1 MMLRHRV
8 HTAAST
14 SQVWDLLSTPAE
26 WPQFLVLL
34 RRVRGTDGPAV
45 TGQRLLGS
53 TRVGS
58 VGLPIDV
65 LEAVRERRLS
75 LLVQT
80 APGLREQVTY
90 FVTPALR
97 GGCDIEVSVS
107 VEGPLAPLGTVPLF
121 LATALSARLL
131 AAQVQRTARAVRG
144 AA

>member
-1 MMLRHRV
+1 MRLRHRV

-14 SQVWDLLSTPAE
+14 AQVWELLSDPGD
-26 WPQFLVLL
+26 WPQFLLVL
-34 RRVRGTDGPAV
+34 RRVRGTDGRAE
-45 TGQRLLGS
+45 TGQRLLGI

-65 LEAVRERRLS
+65 LEAVRDQRLS

-90 FVTPALR
+90 HVTPAVR
-97 GGCDIEVSVS
+97 GGCDIEVSV
-107 VEGPLAPLGTVPLF
+107 VVDGLLAPVGTAPLF
-121 LATALSARLL
+121 LATVLSARLL
-131 AAQVQRTARAVRG
+131 AARARRTTRVDRG

>member
-1 MMLRHRV
+1 VRLGHRV
-8 HTAAST
+8 HTTASAA
-14 SQVWDLLSTPAE
+14 QVWDLLSRPVD
-26 WPQFLVLL
+26 WPQFLVVL
-34 RRVRGTDGPAV
+34 RRVRGTDGLAE
-45 TGQRLLGS
+45 TGQRLLGI

-80 APGLREQVTY
+80 APGLREEVTY
-90 FVTPALR
+90 FVTPAVR
-97 GGCDIEVSVS
+97 GGCDIEVSV
-107 VEGPLAPLGTVPLF
+107 VVDGLLAPIGTAPLF

-131 AAQVQRTARAVRG
+131 AARARRTAKAVRG

>member
-1 MMLRHRV
+1 MRLSHRV
-8 HTAAST
+8 HTTAST
-14 SQVWDLLSTPAE
+14 AQVWDLLSRPVD

-34 RRVRGTDGPAV
+34 RRVRGTDGPAE
-45 TGQRLLGS
+45 TGHRLLGI

-75 LLVQT
+75 LLVRT
-80 APGLREQVTY
+80 APGLREEVTY
-90 FVTPALR
+90 FVTPAVR
-97 GGCDIEVSVS
+97 GGCDIEVSV
-107 VEGPLAPLGTVPLF
+107 VVDGLLAPIGTAPLF

-131 AAQVQRTARAVRG
+131 AARAQRTAKAVRG